1 RDTAP
6 PPARAPAPPPPR
18 TPRRPPPGR
27 GAGARAASPP
37 PISPGEK
44 KRAEPI
50 TLVMTS
56 RVALRTPMART
67 SPASLCPE
75 MADEASGLSLRVR
88 TAAAGLLVAA
98 LLLLAIELDHV
109 DAVGRP
115 AAPMAA
121 EEV

>member
-1 RDTAP
+1 MT
-6 PPARAPAPPPPR
+6 PPATHA
-18 TPRRPPPGR
+18 RRSSASDGSASAIMPGVR
-27 GAGARAASPP
+27 
-37 PISPGEK
+37 K
-44 KRAEPI
+44 MAEPI

-109 DAVGRP
+109 DAVGRL
-115 AAPMAA
+115 AEQMAA